1 MISHDAHFD
10 ARVKQI
16 ILRYVEHCL
25 ILGPWI
31 KGCVKSGRCPALR
44 AYAKLFAQL
53 EVVIF
58 KAKPAGA
65 LRGTVWQCVG
75 IHRILCILLGYE
87 LKTENGQRVAPGEK
101 QDETRLCSIFDSTA
115 KNLEGSILT

>member
-10 ARVKQI
+10 ARAKQI

-25 ILGPWI
+25 ILGPW
-31 KGCVKSGRCPALR
+31 CPTLR
-44 AYAKLFAQL
+44 ASAKLFAQL

-75 IHRILCILLGYE
+75 IHRIFCILLGYE